1 VELAVYHLL
10 ISLDNPHAIV
20 PYNAL
25 HHIMEAAVA
34 DQAQHRHLGLLR
46 LSICTPIADFG
57 LRLAASFENYPTTCC
72 LKISVVCKAQE

>member
-10 ISLDNPHAIV
+10 ISLDNPHSIV

-25 HHIMEAAVA
+25 HHTMEAAVA
-34 DQAQHRHLGLLR
+34 DPAQHRHPGLLR
-46 LSICTPIADFG
+46 LSICTPMADID
-57 LRLAASFENYPTTCC
+57 LHLTTSFENYPTTCC